1 MGAGLCHFVYFIFL
15 FLFLIIFIKQTE
27 RVITKIY
34 ENTHKILIKF
44 RYLKLITLKR
54 LTFFETCFKLY
65 VRPPLNL
72 EKAFKVHLNHFH
84 SEF

>member
-1 MGAGLCHFVYFIFL
+1 M
-15 FLFLIIFIKQTE
+15 LINDLNEKINIKKKKE
-27 RVITKIY
+27 GNITKIY
-34 ENTHKILIKF
+34 EEYTHKILMKF
-44 RYLKLITLKR
+44 RYLKLITPKR
-54 LTFFETCFKLY
+54 LSFFETCFKLY